1 MPVNCKTILNLILLQ
16 SQVSCCE
23 KHIPGI
29 TSTVSQL
36 DAGSAGNKNLTPTAL
51 VSLPAFVFLL
61 SSVSLAGLPVM
72 AINPTDCKGFLNVCG
87 VAWSRRLRSCCSKDS
102 KDDEPDVDL
111 PGVVTMDFSGDRLLM
126 SVEVTPLTSVKS
138 GSSVIPVSLSESLC
152 NNIHMIMDYNL
163 YRLPQN

>member
-1 MPVNCKTILNLILLQ
+1 MPVNRKTILNIILLQ
-16 SQVSCCE
+16 SQISCCT

-29 TSTVSQL
+29 MSTVSHW
-36 DAGSAGNKNLTPTAL
+36 DAFSVGNKNRTPTAL
-51 VSLPAFVFLL
+51 ASLPVFVFLL
-61 SSVSLAGLPVM
+61 LSLSLAGPPET
-72 AINPTDCKGFLNVCG
+72 AINSIDCDGFLNVCG

-126 SVEVTPLTSVKS
+126 SVDVTPLTSVKS

-152 NNIHMIMDYNL
+152 NNIHTITDYNL
-163 YRLPQN
+163 YKLPQY